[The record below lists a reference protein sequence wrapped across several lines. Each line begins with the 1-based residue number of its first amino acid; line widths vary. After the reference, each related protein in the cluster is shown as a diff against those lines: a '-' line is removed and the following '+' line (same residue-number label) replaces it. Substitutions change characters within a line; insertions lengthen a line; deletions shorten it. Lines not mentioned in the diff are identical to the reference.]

1 MYGGYQELDDFA
13 PAYRDTVAPLLIKR
27 LSLSHSPSLQ
37 AVSISEARQTVSSL
51 SLRSAA
57 AQTGTL
63 PVGNKQAPSFL
74 EFSRALQDRRNEL
87 VSPMSG
93 SSSDYHRQAAY
104 DQLAP
109 PSPQV
114 SSIEQSISITHT
126 PPLPDAM
133 SGTIS
138 DIDDSDLLPP
148 PLRLSCSSPP
158 SPLLDGWD
166 SHSQIDSSA
175 PTTDEVVQGAE
186 GGGNWSENWLAEGF
200 VSRSPV
206 SEPSRHDAESSTGL
220 ENSLTENE
228 QERIISYAEAK
239 YPGMKK
245 TSSFDMIKSGKSSA
259 RSSLQQNVNSLLR
272 SLSLSSRSDGKQE
285 PFPQK
290 QLAIPATPYQVY
302 GAEIWSNKARNKREK
317 ESQQRRQ
324 RGKSFS
330 LLSAYQSGQSQFVG
344 VLEGAKQKLTR
355 KSSQKRRRK
364 LKQSIILV
372 GPKKTEALDAL
383 ERHERE
389 SDLPWI

>member
-1 MYGGYQELDDFA
+1 
-13 PAYRDTVAPLLIKR
+13 
-27 LSLSHSPSLQ
+27 
-37 AVSISEARQTVSSL
+37 
-51 SLRSAA
+51 
-57 AQTGTL
+57 
-63 PVGNKQAPSFL
+63 
-74 EFSRALQDRRNEL
+74 
-87 VSPMSG
+87 MSG

-114 SSIEQSISITHT
+114 SSIEQSISISHT

-158 SPLLDGWD
+158 SPLLDEWD
-166 SHSQIDSSA
+166 SHSQIASSA
-175 PTTDEVVQGAE
+175 PTTEEVVQGA
-186 GGGNWSENWLAEGF
+186 GGGGDWSENWLAEGF

-206 SEPSRHDAESSTGL
+206 SEPSRHDAESNIGL
-220 ENSLTENE
+220 ESSLTENE

-245 TSSFDMIKSGKSSA
+245 TSSFDIIKSGKSSV

-272 SLSLSSRSDGKQE
+272 SLSLSSRSDGNHDSLPK
-285 PFPQK
+285 K

-302 GAEIWSNKARNKREK
+302 GAEIWSNKAKKKKKQQQQQQK

-383 ERHERE
+383 ERHAKE
-389 SDLPWI
+389 SDHLWI